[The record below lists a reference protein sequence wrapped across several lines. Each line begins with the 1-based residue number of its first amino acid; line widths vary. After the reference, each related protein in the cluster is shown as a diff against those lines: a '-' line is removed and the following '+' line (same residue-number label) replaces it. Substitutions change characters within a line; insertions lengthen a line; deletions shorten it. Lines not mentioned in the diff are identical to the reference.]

1 MDPRI
6 PDRFLTNPSK
16 AKGVSMSRLKP
27 NKLQRQKACPSVDP
41 SCVPSCAIENL
52 LLSLQMYL
60 ISARC
65 VSRLA
70 DDYYASVDF
79 LLTEEDRENLM
90 KILELRQDIKN
101 EVNDLDQN
109 LQSILNRLQHS
120 GP

>member
-6 PDRFLTNPSK
+6 PDRFLANPSK
-16 AKGVSMSRLKP
+16 AKGISISRLKP

-41 SCVPSCAIENL
+41 NYVPGCAIENL

-60 ISARC
+60 VSARC

-79 LLTEEDRENLM
+79 LFTDEDRDNLM

-101 EVNDLDQN
+101 EVNDLDQD
-109 LQSILNRLQHS
+109 LQRILNRFTH
-120 GP
+120 